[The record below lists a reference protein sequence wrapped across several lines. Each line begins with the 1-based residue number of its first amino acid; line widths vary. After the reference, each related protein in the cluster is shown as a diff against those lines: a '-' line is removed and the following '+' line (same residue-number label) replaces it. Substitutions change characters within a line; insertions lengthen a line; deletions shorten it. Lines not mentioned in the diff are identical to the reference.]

1 VKSAKKQLG
10 AGGAGSRA
18 SVTGPPSRAK
28 NSGGSKAG
36 AIASVCASVK
46 LRQLL
51 KISRARASAQR
62 RRVRILRRGRALGP
76 VATKFFPSL
85 QKLRTG
91 VFAVWRAAWRYVAC
105 WIGKRVIE
113 RVVGGNVGPG

>member
-10 AGGAGSRA
+10 AGDAGSRA

-28 NSGGSKAG
+28 NSGGSRTG
-36 AIASVCASVK
+36 VIASVNASVK

-51 KISRARASAQR
+51 RMGRARASAQR
-62 RRVRILRRGRALGP
+62 RRVRILRRGRARGP
-76 VATKFFPSL
+76 VATKFFPL
-85 QKLRTG
+85 LLKLRTG

-113 RVVGGNVGPG
+113 RVVVGNAGPG